1 MSIDNLSSEDKAKL
15 TQLVDEGMQVLQE
28 VDDLKGGLRDTIKS
42 IADEMDIKPSVL
54 NKAIS
59 LAHKAK
65 LSEARQEFE
74 DVEQVLTTVGKLFNE
89 LC

>member
-1 MSIDNLSSEDKAKL
+1 MSVDNLSSEDKTKL
-15 TQLVDEGMQVLQE
+15 TQLVEEGMQVLQE

-74 DVEQVLTTVGKLFNE
+74 DVEQVLTTVGKTL
-89 LC
+89 

>member
-74 DVEQVLTTVGKLFNE
+74 DVEQVLTTVGKTL
-89 LC
+89 

>member
-1 MSIDNLSSEDKAKL
+1 MSVDNLSSEDKAKL

-28 VDDLKGGLRDTIKS
+28 VDDPKGGLRDTIKS

-74 DVEQVLTTVGKLFNE
+74 DVEQVLTTVGKTL
-89 LC
+89 

>member
-1 MSIDNLSSEDKAKL
+1 MSVDNLSSEDKTKL
-15 TQLVDEGMQVLQE
+15 TQLVEEGMQVLQE

-42 IADEMDIKPSVL
+42 IADEMDIKPNVL
-54 NKAIS
+54 NKAIN

-74 DVEQVLTTVGKLFNE
+74 DVEQVLTTVGKTL
-89 LC
+89 

>member
-1 MSIDNLSSEDKAKL
+1 MSVDNLSSEDKAKL

-54 NKAIS
+54 NSMAYFLRKRS
-59 LAHKAK
+59 
-65 LSEARQEFE
+65 
-74 DVEQVLTTVGKLFNE
+74 TW
-89 LC
+89 

>member
-1 MSIDNLSSEDKAKL
+1 MSLDNLSSEDKAKL

-74 DVEQVLTTVGKLFNE
+74 DVEQVLTTVGKTL
-89 LC
+89 

>member
-1 MSIDNLSSEDKAKL
+1 VNYMSIDNLSSEDKAKL

-74 DVEQVLTTVGKLFNE
+74 DVEHVLTTVGKTL
-89 LC
+89 

>member
-1 MSIDNLSSEDKAKL
+1 MSVNNLSSDDKTKL
-15 TQLVDEGMQVLQE
+15 TQLVGEGMQVLQE

-74 DVEQVLTTVGKLFNE
+74 DVEQVLTTVGKTL
-89 LC
+89 

>member
-42 IADEMDIKPSVL
+42 IADEMDITPSVL

-59 LAHKAK
+59 LAHKSK

-74 DVEQVLTTVGKLFNE
+74 DGEHVLTTVGKTL
-89 LC
+89 

>member
-1 MSIDNLSSEDKAKL
+1 MSVDNLSSEDKAKL

-74 DVEQVLTTVGKLFNE
+74 DVEQVLTTVGKTL
-89 LC
+89 

>member
-54 NKAIS
+54 NKVIS

-74 DVEQVLTTVGKLFNE
+74 DVEQVLTTVGKTL
-89 LC
+89 

>member
-59 LAHKAK
+59 LAHKSK

-74 DVEQVLTTVGKLFNE
+74 DVEQVLTTVGKTL
-89 LC
+89 

>member
-28 VDDLKGGLRDTIKS
+28 LDDLKGGLRDTIKS

-74 DVEQVLTTVGKLFNE
+74 DVEQVLTTVGKTL
-89 LC
+89 

>member
-1 MSIDNLSSEDKAKL
+1 
-15 TQLVDEGMQVLQE
+15 MQVLQE

-74 DVEQVLTTVGKLFNE
+74 DVEQVLTTVGKTL
-89 LC
+89 

>member
-42 IADEMDIKPSVL
+42 IADEMDIKSSVL

-65 LSEARQEFE
+65 LAEARQEFE
-74 DVEQVLTTVGKLFNE
+74 DVEHVLTTVGKTL
-89 LC
+89 

>member
-1 MSIDNLSSEDKAKL
+1 MSIDNLSSEDKATL

-65 LSEARQEFE
+65 LSEARQECE
-74 DVEQVLTTVGKLFNE
+74 DVEQVLTTVGKTL
-89 LC
+89 

>member
-1 MSIDNLSSEDKAKL
+1 MSLDNLSSEDKAKL

-42 IADEMDIKPSVL
+42 IADEMDIKPNVL

-74 DVEQVLTTVGKLFNE
+74 DVEQVLTTVGKTL
-89 LC
+89 